1 MGEVP
6 MAGQASDQD
15 KILGY
20 LKRVTAD
27 LHQTRQRLREV
38 EAQEPEPIAIV
49 GMSCRFPGGIESPEA
64 LWDLVAG
71 GRDAV
76 TDFPTDRGWDIESLY
91 DADPDRS
98 GTSYT
103 REGGFLDRVGA
114 FDAAF
119 FGISPRETLGMD
131 PQQRLLLETSWETF
145 ERAGIDPAALRG
157 SKAGVFI
164 GTNGQDYPD
173 LLRDGVPQGV
183 EQYLLTGNA
192 ASVVSGRL
200 SYTFGL
206 EGPAVTVDT
215 ACSASL
221 VALHLAVQALRGGE
235 CSLALA
241 GGVTVMSSPR
251 AFVQFSRQR
260 GLAPDGRCK
269 PFAEGADGTGWGE
282 GVGMLLV
289 ERLSDARR
297 NGHPVL
303 ALVRGSAVN
312 QDGASNGLTAPNGP
326 SQQRVIRQALTN
338 AGLTPAQVD
347 AVEAHGT
354 GTTLGDPIEA
364 QAILATYG
372 QNRAE
377 GRPLWLGS
385 IKSNIGHTQ
394 AAAGVAGII
403 KMVLAMQHGVLP
415 ESLHIDRPSTAVDWT
430 TGDVE
435 LLTRAVPWPET
446 GQPRRAGISS
456 FGVSGTNAH
465 TVIEQA
471 PPADT
476 PPVPADAPRAPAQA
490 APEPGATGPVPL
502 PVSGH
507 ADAGLQ
513 AQAGRLAA
521 HLRAHPGLAAD
532 PAGLTDLGY
541 SLATGR
547 TALDRRAVLFA
558 DDRERLL
565 ADLDALAA
573 GEQPAT
579 AVVGAVGDGN
589 TAFLFTG
596 QGSQRPGMARELYA
610 THPVFAAA
618 LDAVSDALDPHL
630 RRPLYDVLFAAQG
643 TPEAAL
649 LDETE
654 HTQAALFAVEVA
666 LFRQLEHWGVT
677 PDFLIGHSIGELAA
691 AHVSGVLTLPDAAAL
706 VAARGRLMQDLPAG
720 GAMFAVE
727 ATEDEVAP
735 LLTDRVSVAAV
746 NGPRSVVVSGD
757 EDAAAAVAETLRAR
771 GRRTKRLT
779 VSHAFHSPR
788 MDDMLGAFREA
799 AEAVAYAPPVIPIV
813 SNLTGASVTAEEIC
827 TADYWV
833 RHVRGTVRFLD
844 GVRALGA
851 LGVTTFL
858 EVGPGGVLTALAQDC
873 LAPEDGADRED
884 AGHDG
889 ADGQGATRASARD
902 GLRDAV
908 FVPALRAD
916 RPEPAAFA
924 AAVAR
929 AHAHGV
935 PVDWAA
941 VFAGRGAT
949 RVDLPTYAF
958 QRHLYWP
965 EPPTAWTGDVT
976 AAGIGSA
983 DHPLLGAAIALAD
996 GDGYLFTGRLSL
1008 TTHPWLAD
1016 HAVMDTVL
1024 LPGTAFVELALR
1036 AGEHTG
1042 CELLDELTLQSP
1054 LVLPPH
1060 GGVQVQLSVGAPD
1073 ADGRRAL
1080 TLHSRPEDAADD
1092 TWGEG
1097 AWTRHATGL
1106 LAPAPAAPDRETG
1119 GDLATWP
1126 PQGAT
1131 ALPVDGLYEYLAGTG
1146 FAYGPVFQGL
1156 TGAWQRADEVFAEV
1170 RLPERAHAEAALF
1183 GLHPALLDAALH
1195 AVGMGSLLEATEH
1208 GRLPFAWS
1216 GVALHAVGARSLRVR
1231 LAPAGRDTVR
1241 VDLADEAGAPVA
1253 SVDSLLLRP
1262 VSPDQVRAAR
1272 TAFHDS
1278 LFRVDWTPLPLPAAT
1293 TVAPGRWA
1301 LLGAAAAGTRLAA
1314 VLPTAVSYAGL
1325 ADLAAAVDAGGP
1337 VPQAVVVPLPAAGA
1351 TPATPV
1357 DAALPAAVADAL
1369 HHALELAQGWLA
1381 DDRFAT
1387 SRLVFTTHGAVAT
1400 TSGSDVSDLA
1410 HAPLWGLLR
1419 SAQSEHPDRF
1429 VLLDL
1434 DDREESLRAL
1444 PAALAADEAQLALRE
1459 GRAVVPRLARVPAL
1473 PAPEGHEA
1481 RPLDTDGTAL
1491 VTGAT
1496 GTLGGLVARHLVT
1509 VHGVR
1514 RLLLTSRRGEAAA
1527 GAPELLAE
1535 LRALGAEVT
1544 LAACDAADREALA
1557 ALLAAV
1563 PADHPLTAVVHTA
1576 GVLDDGVLESL
1587 TPERVDRVLPA
1598 KVDAAVN
1605 LHELT
1610 RGLDLAAFVLFSAAA
1625 GTLGAAGQ
1633 ANYAAANAFLDA
1645 LAQRRRAEGL
1655 PATALAWGLW
1665 AERSGMTG
1673 DLADADLERISRAGV
1688 AALSSAEGLALMDT
1702 ARETGGA
1709 TAVPLHLDLAGLRQA
1724 DASAVPPLLR
1734 GLVRPAARRTAAQAA
1749 APADGLAERLLPLTA
1764 AERDRLLLAT
1774 VRVQVAAVLGFPG
1787 PDAVDPGRAFKELG
1801 FDSLTAVE
1809 LRNRL
1814 GSATGVRLPATL
1826 VFDYPTPH
1834 ALAAFLRT
1842 ALLGELGAPAAGGT
1856 ATPARAV
1863 ADEPVAIVA
1872 MACRYPGGVTTPED
1886 LWRLVAG
1893 SADAISPFPTD
1904 RGWNLDALYDSDPG
1918 RAGTSY
1924 TREGG
1929 FLHDAADFDP
1939 DVFGINP
1946 REALAMDPHQRL
1958 LLETSWEAFE
1968 RAGID
1973 PASVRGS
1980 RTGVFA
1986 GVMYHDYLTRLP
1998 AVPEGLEGYL
2008 GTGTA
2013 GSVASGRVAYTF
2025 GLEGPA
2031 VTIDTACSSSLVA
2044 LHLAAQALRS
2054 GECDMALAGGV
2065 TVMSTPDT
2073 FIDFSRQRGLST
2085 DGRCKSFS
2093 AAADGTGWAEGAG
2106 MVLVE
2111 RLSDARRNGHPVLA
2125 VVRGTAVNQD
2135 GASNGLT
2142 APNGPSQQRVIRE
2155 ALAHAG
2161 LTPAEVDVVEA
2172 HGTGTTL
2179 GDPIEAQALL
2189 AAYGQDRPADRPLR
2203 LGSIKSNIG
2212 HTQAAAGAAGIIKM
2226 VEAMRHGVLPT
2237 SLHIGE
2243 PSPHVD
2249 WTAGA
2254 VSLLTESAPW
2264 PETGRPRRAGVSSFG
2279 VSGTNAHVIIEQPP
2293 VDVEQLPVGIEQL
2306 PADAEQPPAAGAPAA
2321 GTAEEHTPAADA
2333 PRETAPAGTP
2343 LPFVLAGRTPDALRA
2358 QAARLA
2364 AHLAERPAAAL
2375 ADVAYSLA
2383 TGRTALDRR
2392 AAVVAAD
2399 RADLLTGL
2407 GALAEGRDHA
2417 RLVRH
2422 DAGDGRLAV
2431 LFTGQ
2436 GSQRPGMGRE
2446 LYAAHPVFA
2455 AALDEVCA
2463 ALDPHLERPLKDVM
2477 FAPAGDGNGDGDG
2490 DAHGTP
2496 LDRTGY
2502 TQPALFA
2509 LETALYRLVESWGV
2523 RPDFVAGHS
2532 IGEITAA
2539 HVAGVLSLPDAA
2551 VLVAARG
2558 RLMEALPAAGAMI
2571 AIDATE
2577 DEVRPLLAGRED
2589 RIGIAAVNSAS
2600 SVVVSGDEGLAQ
2612 EIADGFAARGRRTRR
2627 LTVSHA
2633 FHSPLMDG
2641 MLDAFREVAASLTYH
2656 APAVP
2661 VVTHL
2666 TGAVAG
2672 DELRTPEHWVA
2683 HVREGVR
2690 FLDGIR
2696 TLDAEHVTT
2705 YLELGPQGVLS
2716 GLGRDCL
2723 TDPEGVTGAAFV
2735 PALRRDRGEAEAL
2748 AAAIAAL
2755 HTRAVPVDWSAY
2767 FAPAG
2772 ARRTDLPTY
2781 AFQRRRFWLEAP
2793 AGFVGD
2799 VESAGLGAAH
2809 HPLLGA
2815 AVPLADGEG
2824 LLLTGRLSL
2833 DTHPWLADHAV
2844 MDTVLLPGT
2853 AFVEIA
2859 VRAGD
2864 QAGCDLLEELTL
2876 ETPLVL
2882 TPHTAVR
2889 LQVVV
2894 GAPDRDGRR
2903 TLDLY
2908 SGAPD
2913 AAADE
2918 PWTRHASGV
2927 LATGA
2932 PRPGFDLTAWP
2943 PAGAEAVSVDGLY
2956 EHLGHGGFAYG
2967 PVFQGL
2973 RAAWTLDGDVYA
2985 EVALPED
2992 RGADAARFGLH
3003 PALLDAALHA
3013 VFVRPSPEGDRPAG
3027 LPFSWRGVS
3036 LHAVGATA
3044 LRVRL
3049 TTGTDD
3055 ALSLQ
3060 VADTA
3065 GAPVAA
3071 VERLMVRPVS
3081 ADALAGATRTAFHES
3096 LFRVDWATLPLP
3108 AGTPD
3113 TRPGETWAV
3122 LGTATGLPG
3131 RAHADLPA
3139 LAAALDAG
3147 APAPA
3152 YVLVPCPAADGRHPE
3167 DTLTPDAVRA
3177 ATHRALAVVQG
3188 WLADDR
3194 FADSRLVFLTR
3205 GAVATQG
3212 DRDLSDPVHAPVWGL
3227 VRTAQSENPDR
3238 FVLADLDAPGT
3249 DETLP
3254 ALLAAALAAGEP
3266 QFAVRRGTV
3275 HAPRLARVPAA
3286 TALTPPADG
3295 SAWRMDIEDKGTLD
3309 HLTLVPSPESEAPL
3323 EPGQVR
3329 VAVRAA
3335 GLNFRDVLNALGMY
3349 PGDPGS
3355 MGSEGA
3361 GTVLETGPG
3370 VTDLAPGDRV
3380 MGMLPGAFGPLAVVD
3395 RRMIAPMP
3403 AGWTFA
3409 EAAAVPIV
3417 FMTAYYALH
3426 DLAGLQRGERLLVH
3440 AAAGGV
3446 GSAAVQLARH
3456 WGAEVYATASP
3467 AKWDALRGL
3476 GLTDD
3481 RIASSRTLDFEDSFR
3496 TATGG
3501 RGVDVV
3507 LDSLAR
3513 EFVDASLRLL
3523 PRGGRFVEMGKT
3535 DVRDPQDV
3543 AAAHPGVRYQAF
3555 DLTEA
3560 GLDRIQEMLTA
3571 LLALFESGALRPVPV
3586 SSWDLRQ
3593 APEAFR
3599 YLSQA
3604 RHTGKI
3610 VLTVPAAW
3618 DPEGTVLITGG
3629 TGTLGALVARHA
3641 VTVRGARR
3649 LVLTSRRGEAAAG
3662 AAELAADLR
3671 ALGAEVT
3678 VAACDAADRDAL
3690 AALLAGIPAAH
3701 PLTAV
3706 IHTAGVLDDGITTAL
3721 TPERLDR
3728 VLRPKADA
3736 ALHLH
3741 ELTRGLDLADFVLF
3755 SSAAGTFGGAGQAN
3769 YAAANVFLD
3778 ALARHRQ
3785 AHGLA
3790 GTSLAWGLWADA
3802 SGMTGELDTAD
3813 KDRMTRSGVLGL
3825 TSAEGLA
3832 LLDTAHRTGD
3842 AHLVPMQLDL
3852 APLRQA
3858 DPGMVPAL
3866 LRGLVRTPARRAVE
3880 ATAGGTGTP
3889 LAEQLVRLPGNERDA
3904 LLLDLVRDQVAAVL
3918 GHATPDAVEP
3928 GRAFKDLGFD
3938 SLTAVEFR
3946 NRLGAA
3952 AGVRLPATLVFD
3964 YPTPTALAGF
3974 LKDELLGSEAAAA
3987 AALPRHPAGAVEAD
4001 DPIAIVAMSCRFP
4014 GGVRSPEDLWELL
4027 AEGRD
4032 GIAHLPAER
4041 GWDTEALYDP
4051 DPDNPGT
4058 SYAREGGFVYDAHH
4072 FDPAFFGINPREA
4085 LAMDPQQRLLLETS
4099 WEAFERAGIDPTGL
4113 RGRQVGVFVGQ
4124 MHNDYVSRLNT
4135 VPEGVEGYLGTGG
4148 SSSIAS
4154 GRVSYTFGFEGPA
4167 VTVDTA
4173 CSSSLVALHLAAQ
4186 ALRSGECSLAL
4197 AGGVTII
4204 TTPDVFTEFSRQ
4216 RGLAADGRC
4225 KPFAAAADGTAWG
4238 EGVGM
4243 LLVERL
4249 SDARRN
4255 GHQVL
4260 AVVRGT
4266 AVNQD
4271 GASNGLTAPNGPS
4284 QQRVIRQAL
4293 AHAGLTAADVD
4304 AVEAHG
4310 TGTTLGDPIE
4320 AQALLATYGQDRP
4333 ADRPLWLGSIK
4344 SNFGHTQAAAGV
4356 AGVIKMVQ
4364 AMRHGVL
4371 PKTLHVDEPS
4381 PHVDWSAGAVSLLT
4395 EQRAWPQTGR
4405 PRRAGISSFGM
4416 SGTNAHAIV
4425 ELPDTAQAVGTAAAP
4440 VAPAPAA
4447 TGTTTATAVP
4457 WHLSARTSEALRAQA
4472 ARLLAHLD
4480 ADPAAE
4486 PAAIGLT
4493 LATARA
4499 VFEQRATAV
4508 ATDRDGF
4515 RTALSALAEDRPAA
4529 GLVRGTPAPGG
4540 KLAFLFTGQG
4550 SQRLDTGRELYD
4562 AFPAYAAALDA
4573 VCDRLDLEHPL
4584 KDVLFGT
4591 DGDLLDRTEY
4601 AQPALFAVEVALF
4614 RLLESW
4620 GVRPDFVSG
4629 HSIGE
4634 IAAAHVAGVL
4644 SLDDACTL
4652 VAARG
4657 RLMQALPA
4665 GGAMIAVEAAEH
4677 EVLPLLTDRV
4687 GIAAVN
4693 GPRSV
4698 VVSGDEAA
4706 AVAVAEAFEAQGRRT
4721 KRLTVSHAFHSP
4733 LMDGMLDGFREVVAG
4748 LSFAAPAIPVVS
4760 CLTGALVSDE
4770 TGAADFWVRHVREAV
4785 RFLDG
4790 VRALEAAGVTTY
4802 LELGP
4807 DGVLSAAAQACLA
4820 DDTGAAAFTAVL
4832 RAGRPESETLVTALS
4847 TAHVRGT
4854 AVDWPAFYAPFG
4866 ARRVDLP
4873 TYAFQ
4878 RSPYWLDAGRAEGDV
4893 TAAGLGP
4900 ADHPLLG
4907 AELELPDTDGHVLTG
4922 RLSLAGH
4929 PWLGDHRVLGSALL
4943 PGTAFVELA
4952 LRAGTHVGC
4961 EVLEEL
4967 TLEAP
4972 LVLPEQG
4979 AVQLRLSLAAA
4990 DGTAGR
4996 RALSLHSR
5004 PEGAD
5009 PDAPWTR
5016 HAVGVLA
5023 PGTGRTPEGLA
5034 EWPPAGAEPVPVD
5047 GLYEGLAESGFGYG
5061 PVFRG
5066 LRAAWRDQDATY
5078 AEVALPDGAA
5088 AEAARFGLHPA
5099 LLDAALHALG
5109 LGAADPGA
5117 GEGRLP
5123 FSWSGVSLHAVGA
5136 TALRVRLAPAR
5147 TGEVALTV
5155 ADATGAPVASVAG
5168 LALRAVGRD
5177 RLDAVPDATRD
5188 ALFRVAWTEV
5198 AADGTAEDWRM
5209 LDEARV
5215 TGAPAEHATAL
5226 VVPCTP
5232 RPGTDPVAAAHA
5244 ETARVLGLLQ
5254 DRAADDASAARLV
5267 FLTRGAVEAVAG
5279 EGVTD
5284 LAHAAV
5290 RGLVR
5295 SARSENPGRLVL
5307 VDVASDATD
5316 ADVADALSAA
5326 LASGES
5332 EVAVRGG
5339 AVLVPRLA
5347 RADVAVADESPGA
5360 WGGDGTVLVTG
5371 ASGSLGALF
5380 ARHLVSEH
5388 GVRRLLLVSRRGGAA
5403 PGAVELAA
5411 ELSGLGAEVTWAAC
5425 DVADREALAAVL
5437 AGVPAEHP
5445 LTAVVHTAGVL
5456 DDGVVGS
5463 LTAERLSA
5471 VLRPKVDAAWHLHE
5485 LTQDLE
5491 LSAFVLFSSAAGV
5504 FGGAGQANYAAA
5516 NTFLDALAAHRR
5528 ATGLAG
5534 TSLAW
5539 SLWSGVGGMGDEL
5552 GDGDRERI
5560 GRGGIGAL
5568 TPETGLALFDAAR
5581 RTTDPLL
5588 VPLPLDLPALR
5599 ARARTGPVPDL
5610 LRGLVRGPA
5619 RRAATGRG
5627 AAGDGSAF
5635 RARLAALPAE
5645 ERDAALLAAVRA
5657 EVAAVLG
5664 HASTDEVP
5672 ADRAFKELGF
5682 DSLTSVELRN
5692 RLGATTGERLPAT
5705 LVFDYPTPGA
5715 LAAYLMAEVLGLSAD
5730 EHHTADSPAP
5740 TTSPGAPLHEDP
5752 IAIVGMSCRYPGG
5765 VETPEDLWRLVAGG
5779 TDAISGFPHG
5789 RGWDLEALYDP
5800 DPDGKGT
5807 SYTRSGGFLHDAGR
5821 FDPAFFG
5828 ISPREA
5834 VAMDPQQRLLLETS
5848 WEAFER
5854 AGIDPA
5860 SMRGSRTGVFAGI
5873 MYHDYATRI
5882 TSVPDGV
5889 EGYLGTGNSG
5899 SIASGRVSYA
5909 FGLEGPAVTV
5919 DTACSSSLV
5928 ALHWAIQAL
5937 RNGEC
5942 TMALAGGVTV
5952 MSTPGTFTEF
5962 SRQRGLAADGR
5973 IKSFAAAADGTSWAE
5988 GAGMLLVERLSD
6000 ARRNGHPVL
6009 AVVRGS
6015 AVNQDGAS
6023 NGLTAPNGP
6032 SQQRVIRQALA
6043 SAGLSSDR
6051 IDAVEAHGTGTTLGD
6066 PIEAQALLATYGR
6079 ERAADEPLWLG
6090 SVKSN
6095 MGHTQAAAGV
6105 AGIIKMIMAMRHGVL
6120 PKTLHVD
6127 EPTPHV
6133 DWSDG
6138 AVALLT
6144 ESMPWPE
6151 TGRPRRAGVSS
6162 FGISGTNAHTI
6173 IEQAPE
6179 DLAPAAADGDRPAHV
6194 LPYPISAKSADAL
6207 RAQAARLRAHLETTP
6222 EAVPADVAYSL
6233 ATRRAA
6239 FDHRAVVVAGDRD
6252 ELLRGLSALVDGDP
6266 APQGLTTGT
6275 VGAGGAGKLAF
6286 LFTGQGSQRLGAGR
6300 ELYGV
6305 QPVFAAALDA
6315 VCAELDPRLEVPLK
6329 EVLFGKDA
6337 TVLDRTEFAQPA
6349 LFAVEVALF
6358 RLLESYGV
6366 RPDFVS
6372 GHSIGEI
6379 AGAHVAGVLSLSDA
6393 CELVAARGR
6402 LMQALPAGGVMIAVQ
6417 ASEDEV
6423 LPLLSEGVGIA
6434 SVNGPQAVVVSGDED
6449 AAAVIAGAFE
6459 AQGRKTKRLTVSHA
6473 FHSPHMD
6480 GMLADFRKVAEGL
6493 SFETPRI
6500 PVVSNLTG
6508 AVVTDEMGAADFWV
6522 RHVREA
6528 VRFLDGIRA
6537 LEAAGVTTYLELGP
6551 DGVLSAL
6558 AQDCLTDGHGAA
6570 GLVPALRAA
6579 RPESATLAA
6588 ALAQVHV
6595 RGASVDWEA
6604 YFAPTG
6610 ARPAELP
6617 TYAFQREWYWLD
6629 SATGAQHTS
6638 GDAAGLGLGATDHP
6652 LLGAAVELPDS
6663 DGFLFTGRLS
6673 AATQPWLADHAVL
6686 GSVLLPG
6693 TAFVELAVRA
6703 GDQVGCTD
6711 LEELTL
6717 EAPLVLPERGG
6728 VQLRLSVAGA
6738 DGSGRRALSLYSR
6751 AEDSAADLPWTRHA
6765 TGVLAPATGGA
6776 APAPA
6781 ADLTAWPPAGAERVD
6796 LDGLYD
6802 GLAAAGFDY
6811 GPAFQG
6817 LHSAWLHG
6825 DAVYAEVDLDEET
6838 AGSADSFG
6846 LHPALLDATLHAA
6859 GLGSLVEDTGR
6870 GRLPFAWSGV
6880 RLHAAG
6886 ASAVRVRLAPAGRD
6900 AVALE
6905 LADPAGAPV
6914 ASVAS
6919 LALRAV
6925 SPEQIGAAR
6934 GGRQDALFQVEW
6946 TAVPVTP
6953 VPAAEQR
6960 PWALLGDGHPA
6971 LDAVGVRYQAHD
6983 SLTTLAEPSVVC
6995 LPLSAVTGGEEVAGA
7010 VHAETGRVLAL
7021 LRQWLADERFTDS
7034 RLLVL
7039 TRGAVAAV
7047 PGEGPSDLVHAP
7059 VWGLVRS
7066 AQSENPGRIVLAD
7079 TDGSDASHRVLP
7091 AVLASG
7097 ESEVAVRGGEVLVP
7111 RLARA
7116 GVAVA
7121 DETPAW
7127 GGDGTVLVTG
7137 ASGSLGAL
7145 FARHLV
7151 TEHGVRRLLLVS
7163 RRGGAAPGA
7172 VELAAELSGLGAEA
7186 TWAACDVADREALA
7200 AVLAGVPAEHPLTAV
7215 VHTAGVLDDG
7225 VVGSL
7230 TAERLSAVLRPKV
7243 DAAWHL
7249 HELTRDLDL
7258 SAFVLFSSAAGVF
7271 GGAGQANYAA
7281 ANTFLDALA
7290 AHRRATGLAGT
7301 SLAWGLW
7308 SEVGGG
7314 MGAGLDADEV
7324 ARLGRG
7330 GVRALTAPEGAV
7342 LFDTATAT
7350 GRALLVPVKL
7360 DLPALRAQAGSGML
7374 PPLLSGL
7381 VRTPVRRTAGSAEPG
7396 ADGAAAL
7403 RERLTALAPAA
7414 RDEALLELVCGYVA
7428 GVLGFAGPEAV
7439 DPARSF
7445 NEVGFDSLTAVELRN
7460 RLGAATGVRL
7470 PATLV
7475 FDYPTPTA
7483 LVAFL
7488 RGELWQ
7494 DGAAA
7499 VPPLLAELD
7508 RLEKTLV
7515 TSAPDDAGRDRI
7527 TERLQA
7533 LLAAW
7538 NDARAAADGAPV
7550 DGADGADV
7558 AEALE
7563 DATDDDLFD
7572 FIGKE
7577 FGIS

>member
-1 MGEVP
+1 M
-6 MAGQASDQD
+6 
-15 KILGY
+15 
-20 LKRVTAD
+20 TAD

-49 GMSCRFPGGIESPEA
+49 GMACRFPGGIESPED

-71 GRDAV
+71 GRDAI
-76 TDFPTDRGWDIESLY
+76 TDFPTDRGWDLESLF
-91 DADPDRS
+91 DADPERS

-103 REGGFLDRVGA
+103 REGGFLDRVGE

-145 ERAGIDPAALRG
+145 ERAGIDPATLRG

-269 PFAEGADGTGWGE
+269 PFADGADGTGWGE

-289 ERLSDARR
+289 EKLSDARR

-303 ALVRGSAVN
+303 AVVRGSAIN

-347 AVEAHGT
+347 VVEAHGT

-372 QNRAE
+372 QNRAD

-385 IKSNIGHTQ
+385 IKSNLGHTQ

-415 ESLHIDRPSTAVDWT
+415 ESLHIDQPSTAVDWS

-476 PPVPADAPRAPAQA
+476 PAASGEAGTGTADSATTTDA
-490 APEPGATGPVPL
+490 AAAEGATGPVPL

-507 ADAGLQ
+507 GDEGLR
-513 AQAGRLAA
+513 AQAERLAA
-521 HLRAHPGLAAD
+521 HLRAQPELAAD
-532 PAGLTDLGY
+532 PAGLADLGF
-541 SLATGR
+541 SLATSR
-547 TALDRRAVLFA
+547 AALDRRAVLFA
-558 DDRERLL
+558 DGREQLL

-579 AVVGAVGDGN
+579 AVLGAVGEGN

-610 THPVFAAA
+610 THPGFARA
-618 LDAVSDALDPHL
+618 LDAVRDELDRHL
-630 RRPLYDVLFAAQG
+630 ERPLYDVLFAAEG
-643 TPEAAL
+643 TPAAAL
-649 LDETE
+649 LDETA

-666 LFRQLEHWGVT
+666 LFRQLEQWGVT
-677 PDFLIGHSIGELAA
+677 ADFLIGHSIGELAA

-706 VAARGRLMQDLPAG
+706 VAARGRLMQALPSG
-720 GAMFAVE
+720 GAMIAVE
-727 ATEDEVAP
+727 ATEDEVTP
-735 LLTDRVSVAAV
+735 LLTDRVSIAAV

-757 EDAAAAVAETLRAR
+757 EDAATAVAEALRAR

-779 VSHAFHSPR
+779 VSHAFHSPL

-799 AEAVAYAPPVIPIV
+799 AEAVSYAPPVIPIV

-833 RHVRGTVRFLD
+833 RHVREAVRFLD
-844 GVRALGA
+844 GVRALAA
-851 LGVTTFL
+851 LGVTTFI

-873 LAPEDGADRED
+873 LAAPDGEDGET
-884 AGHDG
+884 G
-889 ADGQGATRASARD
+889 RD
-902 GLRDAV
+902 SLRDAV

-935 PVDWAA
+935 AVDWSA

-958 QRHLYWP
+958 QRRLYWP
-965 EPPTAWTGDVT
+965 EQPTAWTGDVA

-1008 TTHPWLAD
+1008 ATHPWLAD
-1016 HAVMDTVL
+1016 HTVMDTVL

-1042 CELLDELTLQSP
+1042 CELLDELTLQAP

-1060 GGVQVQLSVGAPD
+1060 GGIQIQLAVGAPD
-1073 ADGRRAL
+1073 TDGRRSL

-1097 AWTRHATGL
+1097 AWTRHATGF
-1106 LAPAPAAPDRETG
+1106 LAPAATRADRATG
-1119 GDLATWP
+1119 TELATWP
-1126 PQGAT
+1126 PQDAT
-1131 ALPVDGLYEYLAGTG
+1131 AVPVDGLYEYLTGNG

-1170 RLPERAHAEAALF
+1170 RLPEQAHAEAALF

-1195 AVGMGSLLEATEH
+1195 AVGMGSLLEDTEH
-1208 GRLPFAWS
+1208 GRLPFSWS
-1216 GVALHAVGARSLRVR
+1216 GVALHAVGARALRVR
-1231 LAPAGRDTVR
+1231 LAPAGQDTVR
-1241 VDLADEAGAPVA
+1241 VDLADETGAPVA
-1253 SVDSLLLRP
+1253 SVDALLLRP

-1278 LFRVDWTPLPLPAAT
+1278 LFRVDWTPLALPAAT
-1293 TVAPGRWA
+1293 TVAPGQWA
-1301 LLGAAAAGTRLAA
+1301 LLGGAAAGARFTT
-1314 VLPTAVSYAGL
+1314 VLPTAAAYT
-1325 ADLAAAVDAGGP
+1325 DLTALTAAVAAGGP
-1337 VPQAVVVPLPAAGA
+1337 VPQAVVLPVSLPAAEG

-1369 HHALELAQGWLA
+1369 HHALELAQAWLA
-1381 DDRFAT
+1381 DDRFAG

-1400 TSGSDVSDLA
+1400 TAGSDVPDLA

-1419 SAQSEHPDRF
+1419 AAQSEHPDRF

-1444 PAALAADEAQLALRE
+1444 PAALATGEAQLALRE
-1459 GRAVVPRLARVPAL
+1459 GRAVVPRLARVPAV
-1473 PAPEGHEA
+1473 PAAEGREA

-1509 VHGVR
+1509 AHGVR
-1514 RLLLTSRRGEAAA
+1514 RLLLTSRRGEGAA

-1544 LAACDAADREALA
+1544 LAACDAADRDALA
-1557 ALLAAV
+1557 AVLAAV
-1563 PADHPLTAVVHTA
+1563 PAEHPLTAVVHTA
-1576 GVLDDGVLESL
+1576 GVLDDGILEAL
-1587 TPERVDRVLPA
+1587 TPQRIDHVLPA

-1633 ANYAAANAFLDA
+1633 ANYAAANTFLDA

-1673 DLADADLERISRAGV
+1673 DLADTDLERISRAGV

-1702 ARETGGA
+1702 ARETGEA
-1709 TAVPLHLDLAGLRQA
+1709 TAVPMHLDLAGLRQA
-1724 DASAVPPLLR
+1724 DASMVPPLLR
-1734 GLVRPAARRTAAQAA
+1734 GLVRPAARRTAAAQGA
-1749 APADGLAERLLPLTA
+1749 APADGLTERLLPLTA
-1764 AERDRLLLAT
+1764 VERDRLLLAT

-1826 VFDYPTPH
+1826 VFDYPTPN

-1842 ALLGELGAPAAGGT
+1842 ELLGDQAAPASAGTTGT
-1856 ATPARAV
+1856 TAHGPAA
-1863 ADEPVAIVA
+1863 ADEPIAIVA
-1872 MACRYPGGVTTPED
+1872 MACRYPGGVTTPEE
-1886 LWRLVAG
+1886 LWQLVAG

-1968 RAGID
+1968 RAGIA
-1973 PASVRGS
+1973 PAAVRGS

-2013 GSVASGRVAYTF
+2013 GSVASGRISYTF

-2093 AAADGTGWAEGAG
+2093 ADADGTGWAEGAG
-2106 MVLVE
+2106 MILVE

-2161 LTPAEVDVVEA
+2161 LTAADVDAVEA

-2179 GDPIEAQALL
+2179 GDPIEAQALI
-2189 AAYGQDRPADRPLR
+2189 ATYGQDRPADQPLR

-2226 VEAMRHGVLPT
+2226 VLAMRHGVLPA

-2243 PSPHVD
+2243 PSPHID

-2254 VSLLTESAPW
+2254 VSLLTEQTQW
-2264 PETGRPRRAGVSSFG
+2264 PETGRPRRAGISSFG

-2293 VDVEQLPVGIEQL
+2293 
-2306 PADAEQPPAAGAPAA
+2306 ADEDTATGTGTPDGASAAL
-2321 GTAEEHTPAADA
+2321 
-2333 PRETAPAGTP
+2333 PAGTP
-2343 LPFVLAGRTPDALRA
+2343 LPFVLSGRTPDALRA

-2364 AHLAERPAAAL
+2364 AHLTERPGAAL

-2399 RADLLTGL
+2399 HEELLTGL
-2407 GALAEGRDHA
+2407 AALAEGRDHA
-2417 RLVRH
+2417 RTVRL

-2455 AALDEVCA
+2455 AALDEACA
-2463 ALDPHLERPLKDVM
+2463 ALDPHLERPLKDVL
-2477 FAPAGDGNGDGDG
+2477 FAEDGGDGEGG
-2490 DAHGTP
+2490 AL
-2496 LDRTGY
+2496 LDRTGT

-2539 HVAGVLSLPDAA
+2539 HVAGVLTLPDAA
-2551 VLVAARG
+2551 ALVAARG
-2558 RLMEALPAAGAMI
+2558 RLMEQLPEGGAMI
-2571 AIDATE
+2571 ALAATE
-2577 DEVRPLLAGRED
+2577 DEVRPLLAGRDD
-2589 RIGIAAVNSAS
+2589 RIGLAAVNSVSA
-2600 SVVVSGDEGLAQ
+2600 VVVSGDEDLAL
-2612 EIADGFAARGRRTRR
+2612 EIAAEFESRGRRTKR

-2641 MLDAFREVAASLTYH
+2641 MLDEFREVAASLTYH
-2656 APAVP
+2656 APVIP
-2661 VVTHL
+2661 VVTNL
-2666 TGAVAG
+2666 TGELAG
-2672 DELRTPEHWVA
+2672 DALRTPEHWVA
-2683 HVREGVR
+2683 HVREAVR

-2696 TLDAEHVTT
+2696 TLDAERVTT

-2723 TDPEGVTGAAFV
+2723 TDTDSRTDAVFV

-2748 AAAIAAL
+2748 AAAIAAV
-2755 HTRAVPVDWSAY
+2755 HARTVPVDWTAY
-2767 FAPAG
+2767 FAATG

-2793 AGFVGD
+2793 AGFIGD

-2824 LLLTGRLSL
+2824 FLFTGRLSL

-2844 MDTVLLPGT
+2844 MGTVLLPGT
-2853 AFVEIA
+2853 AFVELA

-2876 ETPLVL
+2876 EAPLVL
-2882 TPHTAVR
+2882 APHAAVR
-2889 LQVVV
+2889 LQIVV

-2908 SGAPD
+2908 SGDPD
-2913 AAADE
+2913 AADDE
-2918 PWTRHASGV
+2918 PWTRHATGI

-2932 PRPGFDLTAWP
+2932 PRPAFDLTAWP
-2943 PAGAEAVSVDGLY
+2943 PAGAEAVTVDGLY
-2956 EHLGHGGFAYG
+2956 EHLGRGGFAYG

-2973 RAAWTLDGDVYA
+2973 RAAWTLGDDVYA

-2992 RGADAARFGLH
+2992 RQADAARFGLH

-3013 VFVRPSPEGDRPAG
+3013 TFVQPSPEGDRQAG

-3036 LHAVGATA
+3036 LHAVGAAA

-3049 TTGTDD
+3049 TTGGED

-3081 ADALAGATRTAFHES
+3081 ADRLAGAARTAHHES

-3108 AGTPD
+3108 SGTPD
-3113 TRPGETWAV
+3113 AQPAGTWAV
-3122 LGTATGLPG
+3122 LGAGTGLPG
-3131 RAHADLPA
+3131 RTHADLAA
-3139 LAAALDAG
+3139 LAAAVDAG
-3147 APAPA
+3147 APAPR
-3152 YVLVPCPAADGRHPE
+3152 YVLAPCPAAEGE
-3167 DTLTPDAVRA
+3167 GVLGPDAVRA
-3177 ATHRALAVVQG
+3177 ATHRALALVQG

-3194 FADSRLVFLTR
+3194 FADSRLVFVTR
-3205 GAVATQG
+3205 GAVATPG
-3212 DRDLSDPVHAPVWGL
+3212 DWDLADLVHAPVWGL
-3227 VRTAQSENPDR
+3227 VRTAQAENPDR
-3238 FVLADLDAPGT
+3238 FVLADLDTPGS

-3254 ALLAAALAAGEP
+3254 GLLDAALATGEP

-3286 TALTPPADG
+3286 TPLTPPADG

-3309 HLTLVPSPESEAPL
+3309 HLTLLPSPESEAPL

-3349 PGDPGS
+3349 PGDPGL

-3403 AGWTFA
+3403 EGWTYA

-3426 DLAGLQRGERLLVH
+3426 DLAGLQGGETLLVH

-3446 GSAAVQLARH
+3446 GMAAVQLARH

-3467 AKWDALRGL
+3467 AKWDTLRGL

-3481 RIASSRTLDFEDSFR
+3481 RIASSRTLDFEDTFR

-3501 RGVDVV
+3501 AGVDVV

-3543 AAAHPGVRYQAF
+3543 AAAHPGVTYQAF

-3571 LLALFESGALRPVPV
+3571 LLGLFESGALRPIPV

-3610 VLTVPAAW
+3610 VLTVPAEW
-3618 DPEGTVLITGG
+3618 NPEGTVLITGG

-3649 LVLTSRRGEAAAG
+3649 LILTSRRGEAAAG
-3662 AAELAADLR
+3662 AAELAAELR

-3690 AALLAGIPAAH
+3690 ADLLAGIPAAH

-3706 IHTAGVLDDGITTAL
+3706 VHTAGVLDDGITTAL
-3721 TPERLDR
+3721 TPERIDR

-3741 ELTRGLDLADFVLF
+3741 ELTRRLDLADFVLF

-3785 AHGLA
+3785 ARGLP
-3790 GTSLAWGLWADA
+3790 GTSLGWGLWAEA

-3825 TSAEGLA
+3825 SSEEGLG

-3852 APLRQA
+3852 VPLRQA
-3858 DPGMVPAL
+3858 DASMVPAL

-3880 ATAGGTGTP
+3880 ATAAGGGTP
-3889 LAEQLVRLPGNERDA
+3889 LVEQLVRLPGTERDA

-3987 AALPRHPAGAVEAD
+3987 AAALPRHPAGAGAAETD

-4014 GGVRSPEDLWELL
+4014 GGVRSPEELWELL

-4032 GIAHLPAER
+4032 GIAHLPEDR
-4041 GWDTEALYDP
+4041 GWDTDALYDP

-4113 RGRQVGVFVGQ
+4113 RGQQVGVFVGQ

-4249 SDARRN
+4249 SDARRH

-4293 AHAGLTAADVD
+4293 ANAGLTAADVD

-4310 TGTTLGDPIE
+4310 TGTRLGDPIE

-4333 ADRPLWLGSIK
+4333 ADSPLWLGSIK

-4356 AGVIKMVQ
+4356 AGIIKMVQ

-4371 PKTLHVDEPS
+4371 PQTLHVDEPS
-4381 PHVDWSAGAVSLLT
+4381 PHVDWSAGAVCLLT
-4395 EQRAWPQTGR
+4395 EQRPWPETGR
-4405 PRRAGISSFGM
+4405 PRRAGVSSFGM

-4425 ELPDTAQAVGTAAAP
+4425 ELPATAEAAETTDTAN
-4440 VAPAPAA
+4440 APATPAA
-4447 TGTTTATAVP
+4447 VPAALP
-4457 WHLSARTSEALRAQA
+4457 WHLTARTSEALRGQA
-4472 ARLLAHLD
+4472 ERLLAHLD

-4486 PAAIGLT
+4486 PADIGHT

-4499 VFEQRATAV
+4499 VFEQRATVV
-4508 ATDRDGF
+4508 AADRDGF
-4515 RTALSALAEDRPAA
+4515 RTGLAALIEGRSAA
-4529 GLVRGTPAPGG
+4529 GLVRGTPATGG

-4550 SQRLDTGRELYD
+4550 SQRLGAGRELYD
-4562 AFPAYAAALDA
+4562 AHPVFAAALDA
-4573 VCDRLDLEHPL
+4573 VCDRMDLERPL
-4584 KDVLFGT
+4584 KDVLFGS
-4591 DGDLLDRTEY
+4591 DAALLDETAY
-4601 AQPALFAVEVALF
+4601 TQPALFAVEVALF

-4620 GVRPDFVSG
+4620 GVKPDFLSG

-4665 GGAMIAVEAAEH
+4665 GGVMIAVEAAED
-4677 EVLPLLTDRV
+4677 EVLPLLTDADRV
-4687 GIAAVN
+4687 SVAAVN
-4693 GPRSV
+4693 GPRAV
-4698 VVSGDEAA
+4698 VVAGDEDAAA
-4706 AVAVAEAFEAQGRRT
+4706 AVAAHFEAQGRKT

-4733 LMDGMLDGFREVVAG
+4733 HMDGMLDAFRRVAEG
-4748 LSFAAPAIPVVS
+4748 LTYAAPRIPVVS
-4760 CLTGALVSDE
+4760 NLTGSVAGEEMAS
-4770 TGAADFWVRHVREAV
+4770 ADFWVRHVREAV

-4802 LELGP
+4802 VELGP
-4807 DGVLSAAAQACLA
+4807 DGVLSAMAQDCLT
-4820 DDTGAAAFTAVL
+4820 DDTGSAAFAAAL
-4832 RAGRPESETLVTALS
+4832 RTGRPEPETLLTALS
-4847 TAHVRGT
+4847 TAYVRGT
-4854 AVDWPAFYAPFG
+4854 SVDWRAFYAPLG
-4866 ARRVDLP
+4866 ARRADLP

-4878 RSPYWLDAGRAEGDV
+4878 RTLYWLDAGRTDGDV
-4893 TAAGLGP
+4893 TAAGLGS

-4907 AELELPDTDGHVLTG
+4907 AEVQLPDSDGHVFTG

-4929 PWLGDHRVLGSALL
+4929 PWLGDHRVMGSVLL

-4952 LRAGTHVGC
+4952 LQAGTHVGC
-4961 EVLEEL
+4961 ELVEEL

-4979 AVQLRLSLAAA
+4979 GVQLRLSLGAA
-4990 DGTAGR
+4990 DRTGGR
-4996 RALSLHSR
+4996 RSLSLHSR

-5009 PDAPWTR
+5009 PDTPWTR
-5016 HAVGVLA
+5016 HAAGVLA
-5023 PGTGRTPEGLA
+5023 PGTGQAPQTLT
-5034 EWPPAGAEPVPVD
+5034 EWPPAGAESLPVD
-5047 GLYEGLAESGFGYG
+5047 GLYEGLADSGFGYG

-5066 LRAAWRDQDATY
+5066 LRAAWRHRDAYY
-5078 AEVALPDGAA
+5078 AEVALPEGAA
-5088 AEAARFGLHPA
+5088 GEAARFGLHPA

-5109 LGAADPGA
+5109 LGAADAGT

-5136 TALRVRLAPAR
+5136 AELRVRLTTAR
-5147 TGEVALTV
+5147 GGEVALTIT
-5155 ADATGAPVASVAG
+5155 DATGAPVASVAG
-5168 LALRAVGRD
+5168 LALRAVNRD
-5177 RLDAVPDATRD
+5177 QLATAPDATRD
-5188 ALFRVAWTEV
+5188 SLFRVEWTEL
-5198 AADGTAEDWRM
+5198 AAGGSFEDWRM
-5209 LDEARV
+5209 LDGSDGSDGSA
-5215 TGAPAEHATAL
+5215 AAL
-5226 VVPCTP
+5226 VVPCTTP
-5232 RPGTDPVAAAHA
+5232 TGTDPVAAVHA
-5244 ETARVLGLLQ
+5244 ETARVLRLLQ
-5254 DRAADDASAARLV
+5254 DWSADERSADARLV
-5267 FLTRGAVEAVAG
+5267 FLTRGAVEAVPG
-5279 EGVTD
+5279 EGVAD
-5284 LAHAAV
+5284 PAAAGV

-5295 SARSENPGRLVL
+5295 SAQSENPGRLVL
-5307 VDVASDATD
+5307 VDVDADATD
-5316 ADVADALSAA
+5316 GDVAEGVSAA

-5347 RADVAVADESPGA
+5347 RATVAAVDAAAGWDVG
-5360 WGGDGTVLVTG
+5360 GTVLVTG
-5371 ASGSLGALF
+5371 ASGSLGGLF
-5380 ARHLVSEH
+5380 ARHLVVER

-5403 PGAVELAA
+5403 EGAA
-5411 ELSGLGAEVTWAAC
+5411 ELSAELAGLGAEVAWAAC
-5425 DVADREALAAVL
+5425 DVADRGALAAVL

-5471 VLRPKVDAAWHLHE
+5471 VLRPKVDAAWNLHE
-5485 LTQDLE
+5485 LTRGLD

-5528 ATGLAG
+5528 AAGLAG

-5539 SLWSGVGGMGDEL
+5539 GLWTGVGGMGGEL
-5552 GDGDRERI
+5552 TDGDRERI
-5560 GRGGIGAL
+5560 NRGGIGTL

-5581 RTTDPLL
+5581 RTADPLL
-5588 VPLPLDLPALR
+5588 VPLPLDLVALR
-5599 ARARTGPVPDL
+5599 AQARTGMVPDL
-5610 LRGLVRGPA
+5610 LRGLVRVPA
-5619 RRAATGRG
+5619 RRAAAGQGTT
-5627 AAGDGSAF
+5627 GDGSAF
-5635 RARLAALPAE
+5635 RTRLAGLPAE
-5645 ERDAALLAAVRA
+5645 ERETALLDMVRA

-5692 RLGATTGERLPAT
+5692 RLGSATGERLPAT
-5705 LVFDYPTPGA
+5705 LVFDYPTPSA
-5715 LAAYLMAEVLGLSAD
+5715 LAGYLMAEVLGLAAD
-5730 EHHTADSPAP
+5730 EHTTADPTAPAV
-5740 TTSPGAPLHEDP
+5740 SPGAPLHEDP
-5752 IAIVGMSCRYPGG
+5752 IAIVGMGCRYPGG

-5779 TDAISGFPHG
+5779 IDAISEFPQG
-5789 RGWDLEALYDP
+5789 RGWDLESLYDP
-5800 DPDGKGT
+5800 DPDGRGT

-5860 SMRGSRTGVFAGI
+5860 TVRGSRTGVFAGI

-6015 AVNQDGAS
+6015 AINQDGAS

-6051 IDAVEAHGTGTTLGD
+6051 IDVVEAHGTGTTLGD

-6079 ERAADEPLWLG
+6079 ERDADEPLWLG
-6090 SVKSN
+6090 SIKSN

-6133 DWSDG
+6133 DWEDG
-6138 AVALLT
+6138 AVSLLT
-6144 ESMPWPE
+6144 ESVPWPE

-6179 DLAPAAADGDRPAHV
+6179 DLVPAAADDRPAPV
-6194 LPYPISAKSADAL
+6194 LPYLLSAKSADAL
-6207 RAQAARLRAHLETTP
+6207 RGQAARLRAHLEGTP
-6222 EAVPADVAYSL
+6222 ETGTVDTAYSL

-6239 FDHRAVVVAGDRD
+6239 FDHRAVVVAADRA
-6252 ELLRGLSALVDGDP
+6252 ELLRGLAALADGDP
-6266 APQGLTTGT
+6266 APAGVTRDT
-6275 VGAGGAGKLAF
+6275 VGAAGAGRLAF

-6300 ELYGV
+6300 ELYATH
-6305 QPVFAAALDA
+6305 PVFAAALDA
-6315 VCAELDPRLEVPLK
+6315 VCAELDPRIELPLK
-6329 EVLFGKDA
+6329 DVLFGDDA
-6337 TVLDRTEFAQPA
+6337 ALLDRTEYTQPA

-6358 RLLESYGV
+6358 RLLESWGV
-6366 RPDFVS
+6366 KPDFLS

-6379 AGAHVAGVLSLSDA
+6379 AAAHVAGVFPLADA

-6402 LMQALPAGGVMIAVQ
+6402 LMQALPAGGAMVAVQ
-6417 ASEDEV
+6417 AAEDEV
-6423 LPLLSEGVGIA
+6423 LPLLTEADRVSIA
-6434 SVNGPQAVVVSGDED
+6434 AVNGPQSVVVAGDGD
-6449 AAAVIAGAFE
+6449 AAAAVAAHFE

-6493 SFETPRI
+6493 SYAAPRI

-6508 AVVTDEMGAADFWV
+6508 ALVTDEMASADFWV

-6528 VRFLDGIRA
+6528 VRFLDGVRA

-6551 DGVLSAL
+6551 DGVLSAM
-6558 AQDCLTDGHGAA
+6558 AQDCLTEEGTA
-6570 GLVPALRAA
+6570 GFAPALRAG
-6579 RPESATLAA
+6579 RPEPETLAT
-6588 ALAQVHV
+6588 ALARAHA
-6595 RGASVDWEA
+6595 RGTAVDWEA

-6610 ARPAELP
+6610 ARQAELP
-6617 TYAFQREWYWLD
+6617 TYAFQRDWYWLD
-6629 SATGAQHTS
+6629 SAVGAQHAP
-6638 GDAAGLGLGATDHP
+6638 GDAAGFGLGTTDHP

-6663 DGFLFTGRLS
+6663 DGHLFTGRLS
-6673 AATQPWLADHAVL
+6673 TATQPWLADHAVL

-6703 GDQVGCTD
+6703 GDQVGCAV

-6728 VQLRLSVAGA
+6728 VQLRLSVAAA
-6738 DGSGRRALSLYSR
+6738 DDSGRRTLSLHSR
-6751 AEDSAADLPWTRHA
+6751 DEDSAADQPWTRHA
-6765 TGVLAPATGGA
+6765 TGVLAPGTTDPAT
-6776 APAPA
+6776 PA
-6781 ADLTAWPPAGAERVD
+6781 ADLTAWPPAGAEAVD
-6796 LDGLYD
+6796 LDGLYE

-6817 LHSAWLHG
+6817 LRSAWLHG
-6825 DAVYAEVDLDEET
+6825 DAVYAEVGLDEET
-6838 AGSADSFG
+6838 AGTADWFG

-6859 GLGSLVEDTGR
+6859 GLGSLVENTGQ

-6905 LADPAGAPV
+6905 LADPTGAPV

-6934 GGRQDALFQVEW
+6934 GGRQESLFHVEW
-6946 TAVPVTP
+6946 TTVPVTP
-6953 VPAAEQR
+6953 VSAAEQR
-6960 PWALLGDGHPA
+6960 PWALLGDGHPG
-6971 LDAVGVRYQAHD
+6971 LDAVGVRYEAHD
-6983 SLTTLAEPSVVC
+6983 SLATPADPAVVC
-6995 LPLSAVTGGEEVAGA
+6995 VPMTPATGTEDVAAA
-7010 VHAETGRVLAL
+7010 VHAGTGRVLAL
-7021 LRQWLADERFTDS
+7021 LQQWLSDERFADS

-7039 TRGAVAAV
+7039 TQGAVAAV
-7047 PGEGPSDLVHAP
+7047 PGEGPADLVHAAA
-7059 VWGLVRS
+7059 WGLLRS

-7079 TDGSDASHRVLP
+7079 TDGSDASHRALP

-7097 ESEVAVRGGEVLVP
+7097 ETEVAVRGGAVLVP

-7116 GVAVA
+7116 TVAAVDA
-7121 DETPAW
+7121 AAGWDV
-7127 GGDGTVLVTG
+7127 GGTVLVTG
-7137 ASGSLGAL
+7137 ASGSLGGL

-7151 TEHGVRRLLLVS
+7151 VERGVRRLLLVS
-7163 RRGGAAPGA
+7163 RRGGAAEG
-7172 VELAAELSGLGAEA
+7172 AAELSAELAGLGAEVA
-7186 TWAACDVADREALA
+7186 WAACDVADRGALA

-7243 DAAWHL
+7243 DAAWNL
-7249 HELTRDLDL
+7249 HELTRGLDL

-7290 AHRRATGLAGT
+7290 AHRRAAGLAGT

-7308 SEVGGG
+7308 AETGG
-7314 MGAGLDADEV
+7314 MGATLAAEDV
-7324 ARLGRG
+7324 SRLGRG
-7330 GVRALTAPEGAV
+7330 GVDAIGAAEGAA
-7342 LFDTATAT
+7342 LFDAACAA
-7350 GRALLVPVKL
+7350 GQALLVPVKL
-7360 DLPALRAQAGSGML
+7360 DLAALRAQAGSGML

-7381 VRTPVRRTAGSAEPG
+7381 VRTPVRRTAGTTAVG
-7396 ADGAAAL
+7396 ADGGAEL
-7403 RERLTALAPAA
+7403 RERLTGLSSAA

-7488 RGELWQ
+7488 RDELWQ

-7515 TSAPDDAGRDRI
+7515 TSTPDDAGRDRI

-7538 NDARAAADGAPV
+7538 SEAGAQAAGATAADGP
-7550 DGADGADV
+7550 DV
-7558 AEALE
+7558 AGALE
-7563 DATDDDLFD
+7563 SATDDDLFD